1 MESCGLGLAMSG
13 VIAVMRRTLL
23 SCTSLVRAS
32 IVGMTALVSSSSARA
47 QELEQLGFVGRV
59 FTTLL
64 DLDRQEIAAL
74 TLALAVLGFSVVA
87 AILLMRARIGAARN
101 EARLRADIQA
111 LQAEADRFRA
121 LLFAEPQVLIAWAA
135 GETRPQISGD
145 TSLLISKDSQS
156 LSPQRILAFGTWLPP
171 EPALQMDH
179 AVDSLRDAGQG
190 FLLNLTTSAGRSIEA
205 MGRAIGGQAI
215 VRIRELSGLRRELA
229 EMTFR
234 HKALLEETEMLRG
247 FASAVP
253 WPIWTK
259 RAGGGLSFVNPA
271 YARAT
276 EAASVGEAI
285 DRNLELLD
293 SNDRDHLARAL
304 NDNQPFEARLPV
316 VVSGERR
323 MFDIHALNVSGGS
336 AGIAI
341 DASEAA
347 ALSAALVRMAEA
359 HRRTLDQLSSGVA
372 VFDEQRRLSFYNDS
386 YRRLWDLDRSFLDGH
401 PDDSSVLDRL
411 RATRKLPEQ
420 PDFRAWKAKLHEA
433 YRAIEPAKDVWYLP
447 DGRAVSIVTTPNPEG
462 GVTYLFDDVT
472 ESLELARRFDGLIRV
487 QRETLDNLTEAVAV
501 FGSNGRAQLFNPPF
515 TKMWKLSAE
524 ALKEQPHI
532 ETVEDWCRP
541 LFDDAA
547 VWQTIRGAITGIDNR
562 IAVPLK
568 LERKDGS
575 VLDCMTMPLP
585 DGATMLTFQDITDT
599 ENVERALRERNEA
612 LETADQMKVD
622 FVHHVSYE
630 LRSPL
635 TTLIGFAYFLSDPAT
650 GSLTPKQ
657 AEYLGYITTSTNAL
671 LALIDNILDLATIDA
686 GAMKLELGPVDI
698 RKTIDDAAE
707 GIQDRLA
714 KDRIALKV
722 EADPQIGNFI
732 GDQRRV
738 VQVLYNLLANAVGFS
753 PQDSAI
759 TVSARRNDHNVVF
772 TVTDSGPG
780 IPPDV
785 KDKVFDWFESHSNG
799 SRHRGAGLGL
809 SLVRSFVELHGGKVR
824 VDSVVGKGTTVTC
837 NFPID
842 QAAHRN
848 AAE

>member
-1 MESCGLGLAMSG
+1 MSG
-13 VIAVMRRTLL
+13 VIVAMRRTLL
-23 SCTSLVRAS
+23 SCTSLARNGLIAVGATLVAVAPARAGDLPLLHAVS
-32 IVGMTALVSSSSARA
+32 AYLDLNHQEFAVLTTAL
-47 QELEQLGFVGRV
+47 
-59 FTTLL
+59 
-64 DLDRQEIAAL
+64 AL
-74 TLALAVLGFSVVA
+74 LGFSVVA
-87 AILLMRARIGAARN
+87 AILLMRTRLRAARN
-101 EARLRADIQA
+101 EARLRSDIRE
-111 LQAEADRFRA
+111 LQVQADRFRA
-121 LLFAEPQVLIAWAA
+121 LLFAEPQILISWAA
-135 GETRPQISGD
+135 GDNRPEISGD
-145 TSLLISKDSQS
+145 TALLMPQDSSPPYQ
-156 LSPQRILAFGTWLPP
+156 PQRILAFGTWLPP

-179 AVDSLRDAGQG
+179 AVDALREAGEG
-190 FLLNLTTSAGRSIEA
+190 FLLNLTTSNGHAIEA

-229 EMTFR
+229 ETNLR
-234 HKALLEETEMLRG
+234 LKALSEETEMLRG
-247 FASAVP
+247 FAAAAP

-259 RAGGGLSFVNPA
+259 SAKGGLSYANAA
-271 YARAT
+271 YVRAT
-276 EAASVGEAI
+276 EAASVADAI

-293 SNDRDHLARAL
+293 SGDRGDMDRAL
-304 NDNQPFEARLPV
+304 NVAAAFTARLPIV
-316 VVSGERR
+316 VGGERR
-323 MFDIHALNVSGGS
+323 IYDVHAINVGGGS
-336 AGIAI
+336 VGIAI
-341 DASEAA
+341 DASEAT
-347 ALSAALVRMAEA
+347 ALRESLVRMAEA

-372 VFDEQRRLSFYNDS
+372 VFDAQRRLAFYNDS
-386 YRRLWDLDRSFLDGH
+386 YRRLWDLDRAFLDGN

-411 RATRKLPEQ
+411 RAARKVPEQ

-433 YRAIEPAKDVWYLP
+433 YRAVEPEKDTWYLP
-447 DGRAVSIVTTPNPEG
+447 DGRAVSVVTTPNPEG

-472 ESLELARRFDGLIRV
+472 ESLDLARRFDGLIRV
-487 QRETLDNLTEAVAV
+487 QRETLDNLAEAVAV
-501 FGSNGRAQLFNPPF
+501 FGSNGRAQLFNPAF
-515 TKMWKLSAE
+515 ARMWKLSAE
-524 ALKEQPHI
+524 ALREQPHI
-532 ETVEDWCRP
+532 ETVEAWCRP

-547 VWQTIRGAITGIDNR
+547 TWQTLREAITAIENR
-562 IAVPLK
+562 VEVPLK

-635 TTLIGFAYFLSDPAT
+635 TTIIGFAHFLSDPVT
-650 GSLTPKQ
+650 GPLMPKQ
-657 AEYLGYITTSTNAL
+657 AEYLSYITASTNAL
-671 LALIDNILDLATIDA
+671 LAIINNILDLATIDA
-686 GAMKLELGPVDI
+686 GAMSLNLGSIDI
-698 RKTIDDAAE
+698 RKTIEAAAE

-714 KDRIALKV
+714 TDRIELKV
-722 EADPQIGNFI
+722 DVDPNIGSFV
-732 GDQRRV
+732 GDERRV

-753 PQDSAI
+753 PHDAIVGLSA
-759 TVSARRNDHNVVF
+759 TRTEHNVVF

-785 KDKVFDWFESHSNG
+785 KDKVFDWFESHSHG

-824 VDSVVGKGTTVTC
+824 VDSIVGKGTTVTC
-837 NFPID
+837 DFPID